1 MEPTIAT
8 LTAGLVLRYSGLKQ
22 LEAIG
27 GHGRT
32 MMDYSIGNKKL
43 DVDFA
48 VNTTE
53 SRLNCR
59 TYKNAIW
66 KN

>member
-1 MEPTIAT
+1 MEPTLLA
-8 LTAGLVLRYSGLKQ
+8 LTAGLGPRYSGLEQ
-22 LEAIG
+22 LEPIG
-27 GHGRT
+27 GHGRI

-48 VNTTE
+48 FNTAE